1 MEVSTIIINTI
12 FYIVVTAI
20 FIVLIVKEKAIGNWI
35 KVRRDKFADKV
46 VEKLGFTDMPFGKFI
61 KKTIELVESLGTALI
76 LVIIIQHIYLGNFV
90 VPTGSMEKTIMP
102 GDRLF
107 ANMVEYKFTVPKRED
122 IVVFKEPLQNKVLY
136 TKRLMGLPGER
147 VDIHNNHLYINGK
160 ELNEREYSDLGLLA
174 KDGVWIV
181 PRRGDTIEIIP
192 GSNYGEI
199 IKERNI
205 NIDKL
210 QKHLLENPIDAERI
224 LPDLVF
230 KVNGQKTGM
239 ILDMIHN
246 KKYLKEI
253 LAGKPVKTKLKDNYF
268 LVLGDNTNNS
278 FDSRY
283 WGFVKESRIKGK
295 AFVRFW
301 PLNRISFLD

>member
-160 ELNEREYSDLGLLA
+160 ELNEREYSDFGLLA